1 MDNTDNL
8 YDVAIVGS
16 GPAGLSA
23 SIYASRYKLKNIVF
37 GKLPGGTITEA
48 HMVCNYPGLENIS
61 GIELGQKMLKQVQN
75 LGAQYL
81 PLSVVDVK
89 KENEIFK
96 ILTDDQKEYFA
107 KTIIFA
113 TGTDR
118 NKLAIPKEDEYLG
131 RGLSYCV
138 TCDAMFYKE
147 KVVAVIGG
155 SSAATMAAVM
165 LSDIAKKV
173 YIIYRGTELR
183 GDPTWAQQ
191 VLERDNI
198 EVIYQTL
205 VVDLQ
210 GEDRLERVKI
220 SKAYKD
226 SEYLDVDGIFVE
238 IGSEPNI
245 SLPVK
250 LNIKVD
256 DHNYIVVDN
265 QQQTSIEGIWAAGD
279 CTTNSNYL
287 KQVVTAVGE
296 GAVAANSIYSYLNTK
311 KTVSS

>member
-210 GEDRLERVKI
+210 GEDRLERVKL